1 MIITLMAC
9 IVFALGLVV
18 YVFAVPQQIAA
29 APVKDRLA
37 YLHERKEVI
46 YENLRDLNFEN
57 KAGKFSPEDYQGLR
71 TSLEEEAARALAEI
85 AELEGASSKLQSAS
99 YKPKAN

>member
-1 MIITLMAC
+1 MILFAC
-9 IVFALGLVV
+9 ALFALALLA

-29 APVKDRLA
+29 APIKDRVA

>member
-1 MIITLMAC
+1 MIMITTLAAC
-9 IVFALGLVV
+9 LLFALGLVV
-18 YVFAVPQQIAA
+18 YVFSVPRQIAA

-37 YLHERKEVI
+37 YLNERKEVI

-85 AELEGASSKLQSAS
+85 AELEGK
-99 YKPKAN
+99 

>member
-1 MIITLMAC
+1 MTSITPLLPVIAC
-9 IVFALGLVV
+9 LSFALGLIV
-18 YVFAVPQQIAA
+18 YVFAVPQQVAA
-29 APVKDRLA
+29 GPVKDRLA

-71 TSLEEEAARALAEI
+71 ASLEDEAARVLAEI
-85 AELEGASSKLQSAS
+85 AELEQK
-99 YKPKAN
+99 